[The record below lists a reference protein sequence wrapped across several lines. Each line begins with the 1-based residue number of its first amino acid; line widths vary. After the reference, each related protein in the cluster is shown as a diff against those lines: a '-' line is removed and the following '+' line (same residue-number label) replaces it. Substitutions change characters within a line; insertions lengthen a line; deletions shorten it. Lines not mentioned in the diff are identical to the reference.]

1 MTNKSVSIKLKSRN
15 AKDIYYHVTLIATLV
30 SLQITKVGEAGDL
43 SILFALHVFEV
54 RISMT
59 LCP

>member
-1 MTNKSVSIKLKSRN
+1 VILNDQYITRN
-15 AKDIYYHVTLIATLV
+15 AKDIYYHMSLIATLV
-30 SLQITKVGEAGDL
+30 SLKITRVEEGGDL
-43 SILFALHVFEV
+43 SLLFALHVFEV